1 MQVFLFVSSVILY
14 TMIITYYGKQ
24 FFKIQQGEMVLAFN
38 PVSKNSKTGISTKFG
53 ADIAFST
60 TNHPDYNGLEQVN
73 HGDRIPFSIVGP
85 GDYEVKEIF
94 IKGSLSE
101 ANINKKKYINTIYSL
116 TVDGIRIVFLGALS
130 SADLSKEAK
139 EDINEPDILFIPAE
153 GDGASVLKASDSAK
167 LASSLEPKLVIPMDY
182 TESSLKVFLK
192 EMGAEKPEKLDKLTL
207 KRKDLDGKEGEVVVL
222 EAI

>member
-1 MQVFLFVSSVILY
+1 
-14 TMIITYYGKQ
+14 
-24 FFKIQQGEMVLAFN
+24 MVLAFN
-38 PVSKNSKTGISTKFG
+38 PVSKNSKTGISAKFG

-60 TNHPDYNGLEQVN
+60 TNHADYNGFEQVN

-101 ANINKKKYINTIYSL
+101 ANIDGKKYINTIYSL

-130 SADLSKEAK
+130 NADLSKEAK
-139 EDINEPDILFIPAE
+139 EDINEPDILFIPAQGE
-153 GDGASVLKASDSAK
+153 GGNVLKAVDSAK

-182 TESSLKVFLK
+182 TESSLKIFLK
-192 EMGAEKPEKLDKLTL
+192 EMGEEKVEKVDKLTL
-207 KRKDLDGKEGEVVVL
+207 KRKDLDGKEGEVMVL